1 MAEFGS
7 AQKPPSE
14 ARRLPNLRELNLLTW
29 PHLMKSP
36 NPDSLKLVKEFGR
49 PSIPFGIARVPGSGR
64 VFFGSSD
71 FAVSE
76 ADVTAAKFEAKDL
89 YKHESYVTT
98 VALAGTTLVS
108 GGYDGKMTW
117 FDTVKNEKLRTTD
130 AHAKWIRRIV
140 ANAEG
145 TVVASVA
152 DDMVCKLW
160 DAKTGKLIRE
170 LKGHEEKTPQHFTS
184 MLYAVAFSADGKLL
198 ATGDKVG
205 HVVIWDTA
213 TGKPLGTLE
222 APTLYTWDKAQRLHS
237 IGGIRS
243 VAFSPDGTQI
253 AVGGMGKVGNIDHL
267 EGKARIEVF
276 DWKNPSKPL
285 VELQSD
291 KFAGLV
297 NQLRFAPDGAWLMGA
312 GGAAEGFFLFIDV
325 AAKKMTKQEKTGMHI
340 HDVVLSDKA
349 DTITVAGHNKLAVY
363 SMG

>member
-1 MAEFGS
+1 
-7 AQKPPSE
+7 
-14 ARRLPNLRELNLLTW
+14 
-29 PHLMKSP
+29 MKSP
-36 NPDSLKLVKEFGR
+36 SPDSLKLVKEFAR
-49 PSIPFGIARVPGSGR
+49 PSIPFGIARAPESGR

-71 FAVSE
+71 FKVSE

-89 YKHESYVTT
+89 YGHESYVTT

-108 GGYDGKMTW
+108 GGYDGKLTW
-117 FDTVKNEKLRTTD
+117 YDTAKNEKLRTTD
-130 AHAKWIRRIV
+130 AHAKWIRKAI
-140 ANAEG
+140 ASPDG
-145 TVVASVA
+145 SIVASVA

-160 DAKTGKLIRE
+160 DAKSGKLIRE
-170 LKGHEEKTPQHFTS
+170 LKGHETQTPTHFNS

-205 HVVIWDTA
+205 HIVIWETESGKQVGTA
-213 TGKPLGTLE
+213 E

-243 VAFSPDGTQI
+243 LAFSPDGKQI

-276 DWKNPSKPL
+276 DWNAPAKPL

-297 NQLRFAPDGAWLMGA
+297 NCLRFAPDGAWLLGA
-312 GGAAEGFFLFIDV
+312 GGAAEGFFLFADV
-325 AAKKMTKQEKTGMHI
+325 VAKKLVKQEKAPMHI
-340 HDVVLSDKA
+340 HDFAMNDKA
-349 DTITVAGHNKLAVY
+349 DTLTVAGHNKLAVY

>member
-1 MAEFGS
+1 
-7 AQKPPSE
+7 
-14 ARRLPNLRELNLLTW
+14 
-29 PHLMKSP
+29 MKSP
-36 NPDSLKLVKEFGR
+36 SPDSLKLVKEFGR
-49 PSIPFGIARVPGSGR
+49 PSIPFGVARVPNSGR
-64 VFFGSSD
+64 IFFGSSD
-71 FAVSE
+71 FKVSE
-76 ADVTAAKFEAKDL
+76 ADVTGVKFESKDL
-89 YKHESYVTT
+89 YSHESYVTT
-98 VALAGTTLVS
+98 VALAGMTLVS

-117 FDTVKNEKLRTTD
+117 YDTVKNEKLRTTD

-160 DAKTGKLIRE
+160 DAKTGKMIRE
-170 LKGHEEKTPQHFTS
+170 LKGHEEKTPTHFNS
-184 MLYAVAFSADGKLL
+184 MLYAVAFSADGKFL

-205 HVVIWDTA
+205 HVVVWEPE
-213 TGKPLGTLE
+213 TGKSLGILE

-243 VAFSPDGTQI
+243 LAFSPDGKQI

-276 DWKNPSKPL
+276 DWKVGGKPL

-297 NQLRFAPDGAWLMGA
+297 NQLRYAPDGAWLLGA
-312 GGAAEGFFLFIDV
+312 GGAAEGFFLFVDV
-325 AAKKMTKQEKTGMHI
+325 AAKKMVKQEKAAMHI

-349 DTITVAGHNKLAVY
+349 DTLTVAGHNKLAVY
-363 SMG
+363 SLG

>member
-1 MAEFGS
+1 
-7 AQKPPSE
+7 
-14 ARRLPNLRELNLLTW
+14 
-29 PHLMKSP
+29 MKSP

-49 PSIPFGIARVPGSGR
+49 PSIPFGVARVPNSGR

-71 FAVSE
+71 FTVAE
-76 ADVTAAKFEAKDL
+76 ADVTAAKFEVKEL
-89 YKHESYVTT
+89 YKHESYVTS

-108 GGYDGKMTW
+108 GGYDGKLTW
-117 FDTVKNEKLRTTD
+117 WDTAKNEKLRTTE

-140 ANAEG
+140 ANADG

-160 DAKTGKLIRE
+160 DAKTGKMIRE
-170 LKGHEEKTPQHFTS
+170 LKGHEEKTPQHFNS
-184 MLYAVAFSADGKLL
+184 MLYAVAFSADGKMLV
-198 ATGDKVG
+198 TGDKVG
-205 HVVIWDTA
+205 HIVVWETE
-213 TGKPLGTLE
+213 TGKSLGTLE

-243 VAFSPDGTQI
+243 LAFSPDGKQV

-276 DWKNPSKPL
+276 DWKSPAVPL

-297 NQLRFAPDGAWLMGA
+297 NQLRFAPDGTWLLGA
-312 GGAAEGFFLFIDV
+312 GGAAEGFFLFVDV
-325 AAKKMTKQEKTGMHI
+325 AAKKLVKQEKTSAHI
-340 HDVVLSDKA
+340 HDVVLSAKA
-349 DTITVAGHNKLAVY
+349 DTITLAGHNKLAVY

>member
-1 MAEFGS
+1 
-7 AQKPPSE
+7 
-14 ARRLPNLRELNLLTW
+14 
-29 PHLMKSP
+29 MKSP

-49 PSIPFGIARVPGSGR
+49 PSIPFGVARVPGSGR

-71 FAVSE
+71 FKVSE
-76 ADVTAAKFEAKDL
+76 ADVAAAKFEAKDL
-89 YKHESYVTT
+89 YGHESYVTA

-108 GGYDGKMTW
+108 GGYDSKLTW
-117 FDTVKNEKLRTTD
+117 FDTVKNEKLRTAD
-130 AHAKWIRRIV
+130 AHAKWIRKAI
-140 ANAEG
+140 ASPDGNL
-145 TVVASVA
+145 VASVA
-152 DDMVCKLW
+152 DDMLCKLW

-170 LKGHEEKTPQHFTS
+170 LKGHDEKTPTHFDS
-184 MLYAVAFSADGKLL
+184 MLYAVAFSADSKLL

-205 HVVIWDTA
+205 HVVVWETA
-213 TGKPLGTLE
+213 TGKQLGTLE

-243 VAFSPDGTQI
+243 LAFSPDGNQI

-276 DWKNPSKPL
+276 DWKNPAKPL

-297 NQLRFAPDGAWLMGA
+297 NCLRFAPDGAWLLGA
-312 GGAAEGFFLFIDV
+312 GGAAEGFFLFADV
-325 AAKKMTKQEKTGMHI
+325 AAKKLVKQEKAPMHI
-340 HDVVLSDKA
+340 HDFAMNDKA
-349 DTITVAGHNKLAVY
+349 DALTVAGHNKLAVY

>member
-1 MAEFGS
+1 
-7 AQKPPSE
+7 
-14 ARRLPNLRELNLLTW
+14 
-29 PHLMKSP
+29 MKSP
-36 NPDSLKLVKEFGR
+36 SPDSLKLVKEFGR
-49 PSIPFGIARVPGSGR
+49 PSIPFGVARVPGSAR

-108 GGYDGKMTW
+108 GGYDGKLTW
-117 FDTVKNEKLRTTD
+117 YDTAKNEKLRTTD
-130 AHAKWIRRIV
+130 AHAKWIRKAI
-140 ANAEG
+140 ASPDGA
-145 TVVASVA
+145 VVASVA

-160 DAKTGKLIRE
+160 DAKSGKMIRE
-170 LKGHEEKTPQHFTS
+170 LKGHEEKTPTHFNS
-184 MLYAVAFSADGKLL
+184 MLYAVAFSADGRLL

-205 HVVIWDTA
+205 HVVVWDTA

-222 APTLYTWDKAQRLHS
+222 APTMYTWDKGQRLHS

-243 VAFSPDGTQI
+243 LAFRPDGKQI

-276 DWKNPSKPL
+276 DWKSPAKPL

-291 KFAGLV
+291 KFSGLV
-297 NQLRFAPDGAWLMGA
+297 NCLRFAPDGAWLLGA
-312 GGAAEGFFLFIDV
+312 GGGAEGFFLFVDV
-325 AAKKMTKQEKTGMHI
+325 AAKKLVKQEKAAMHL
-340 HDVVLSDKA
+340 HDFTMNDKA
-349 DTITVAGHNKLAVY
+349 DTLTVAGHNKLAVY

>member
-1 MAEFGS
+1 
-7 AQKPPSE
+7 
-14 ARRLPNLRELNLLTW
+14 
-29 PHLMKSP
+29 MKSP

-64 VFFGSSD
+64 IFFGSSD

-98 VALAGTTLVS
+98 VALAGTTLIS

-152 DDMVCKLW
+152 DDMLCKLW

-170 LKGHEEKTPQHFTS
+170 LKGHEEKTPTHFNS

-205 HVVIWDTA
+205 HVAIWDTA

-222 APTLYTWDKAQRLHS
+222 APTMYTWDKTARMHS

-243 VAFSPDGTQI
+243 VAFSPDGAQL

-276 DWKNPSKPL
+276 DWKNPAKPL

-297 NQLRFAPDGAWLMGA
+297 NQLRFAPDGSWLMGA
-312 GGAAEGFFLFIDV
+312 GGAAEGFFLFVDV
-325 AAKKMTKQEKTGMHI
+325 AAKKMTKQEKTSLHI

-363 SMG
+363 SLG